1 MTNIATELAARQT
14 PTHNT
19 ILQLLEKQRP
29 AIERARPK
37 YLDAERFTRIIL
49 TELRNTPTLLDCNPE
64 SLLGAMMLSAQLG
77 LEPGPLG
84 HVYLV
89 PYKRRVTF
97 IIGYRGMIHLAQRSG
112 RLASIVART
121 VYQGDGFEYEY
132 GTREH
137 LYHKPCPPADR
148 GAVQGYYLMAKL
160 ANPTGKHLAFAY
172 PEEIE
177 ARRKRSE
184 LGRQGKGP
192 WHTDYEAMAH
202 KSLVRMSERWLP
214 LSAEYER
221 AMVADDSTVRLAG
234 DEVVIED
241 AEADGERES

>member
-1 MTNIATELAARQT
+1 MSELKAELERTSAPAGQQT
-14 PTHNT
+14 
-19 ILQLLEKQRP
+19 IIQLLERQRP
-29 AIERARPK
+29 AIERALPK
-37 YLDAERFTRIIL
+37 YLDAERFTRIVL
-49 TELRNTPTLLDCNPE
+49 TELRRSPALLDCQPD

-89 PYKRRVTF
+89 PFKRQVTF
-97 IIGYRGMIHLAQRSG
+97 VIGYRGMIHLAQRSG
-112 RLASIVART
+112 RLSSIVART
-121 VYQGDGFEYEY
+121 VYTGDGFEYEY

-137 LYHKPCPPADR
+137 LYHKPCAPDER
-148 GAVQGYYLMAKL
+148 GAIVGYYLIAKL
-160 ANPTGKHLAFAY
+160 ANPVGRHLAFAY

-192 WHTDYEAMAH
+192 WATDAEAMAH
-202 KSLVRMSERWLP
+202 KSLVRMNERWLP

-221 AMVADDSTVRLAG
+221 AVVSDEVAVRLAG
-234 DEVVIED
+234 DEIVTE
-241 AEADGERES
+241 AESEGD